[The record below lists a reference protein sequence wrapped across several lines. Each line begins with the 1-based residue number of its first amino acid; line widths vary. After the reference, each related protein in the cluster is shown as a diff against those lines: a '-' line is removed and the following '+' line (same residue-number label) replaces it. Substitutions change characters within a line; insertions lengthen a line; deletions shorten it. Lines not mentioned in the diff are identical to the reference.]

1 MDARGI
7 HDIVISNG
15 RVIDPETGLDAVRN
29 VGVSKGVIESIE
41 VEKLNGRS
49 TIDAGG
55 LVVAPGF
62 IDLHSHGHDKESY
75 EIQALDGVTTT
86 LELEYGAA
94 DVDKWYAEREGVA
107 PINFGASAGH
117 IMVRIEV
124 MRDPRE
130 FFPVGD
136 VAHRAASA
144 AEIESILSRIELGLQ
159 RGGVAVGI
167 VLSDTPAATRWEVL
181 EVFRLAARYNAPCH
195 VHMRGTGPLEPLS
208 SVEGLQ
214 ELIAA
219 ASITGAPLQVVHIH
233 SSGRL
238 ATPQLL
244 QMIGEARSR
253 GMDVTTECYPF
264 AAGMSGIESAMFDE
278 GWQRSMGIDVED
290 LEWPET
296 GERLTPAS
304 FAQYRETGGWVIM
317 HGTPESA
324 VHDAVTSPLTMIAS
338 DGFIR
343 NGKGHPRTS
352 GCYSRV
358 LGRYVREERALSL
371 MDALRKMTVMPAQR
385 LEHRVPSMRSKGR
398 LRVGADA
405 DLVVFDPERIMD
417 MATFR
422 EPTVPPVGIRHVL
435 VNGFPVV
442 TDGRLQGGVYPGR
455 AVRAP
460 VS

>member
-1 MDARGI
+1 MGARSL
-7 HDIVISNG
+7 HDIVIANG
-15 RVIDPETGLDAVRN
+15 RVIDPETGLDSVRN
-29 VGVSKGVIESIE
+29 VGVSDGAIESIGSE
-41 VEKLNGRS
+41 ELRGR
-49 TIDAGG
+49 TAIDARG

-62 IDLHSHGHDKESY
+62 IDLHSHGHDLENY
-75 EIQALDGVTTT
+75 EVQALDGVTTT

-94 DVDKWYAEREGVA
+94 DIDKWYAEREGTA

-124 MRDPRE
+124 MRDPGE

-136 VAHRAASA
+136 AAHRAASV
-144 AEIESILSRIELGLQ
+144 AEMESILSRIELGLQ

-181 EVFRLAARYNAPCH
+181 EVFRVAARYNAPCH
-195 VHMRGTGPLEPLS
+195 VHMRGTGHLEPS
-208 SVEGLQ
+208 SSIEGLQ

-233 SSGRL
+233 SSGRQ

-264 AAGMSGIESAMFDE
+264 SAGLAGIESAMFDE
-278 GWQRSMGIDVED
+278 GWQRSMGIDFED

-296 GERLTPAS
+296 GERFTPAS

-324 VHDAVTSPLTMIAS
+324 VHDAVVSPLTMIAS
-338 DGFIR
+338 DGFVR
-343 NGKGHPRTS
+343 DGKGHPRTS

-371 MDALRKMTVMPAQR
+371 MDALRKMTLMPAQR

-398 LRVGADA
+398 LSVGADA
-405 DLVVFDPERIMD
+405 DLVAFDPGRIID
-417 MATFR
+417 MATYR
-422 EPTVPPVGIRHVL
+422 EPTIAPAGIRHVL
-435 VNGFPVV
+435 VNGVPVV
-442 TDGRLQGGVYPGR
+442 TDGRLQSGVYPGR